1 MTWEDNFNKL
11 IETVHP
17 IDDKKEWR
25 LVLEE
30 HKTRG
35 TLHVNIRAFQTAG
48 NYVGPTKNG
57 ITFTVHSVQELEAFQ
72 VALNQFFAKAKE
84 ML

>member
-1 MTWEDNFNKL
+1 MAWEDNYSKL
-11 IETVHP
+11 VEIMHP
-17 IDDKKEWR
+17 INDNKEWR

-30 HKTRG
+30 HKTKG
-35 TLHVNIRAFQTAG
+35 TLHVNIRAFQTEGA
-48 NYVGPTKNG
+48 YTGPTKNG
-57 ITFTVHSVQELEAFQ
+57 MNFAVNSIEELEQFQ

>member
-1 MTWEDNFNKL
+1 MAWEDNFSKL
-11 IETVHP
+11 VELSHP

-30 HKTRG
+30 HKTKG
-35 TLHVNIRAFQTAG
+35 TLHVNVRQFQVVG
-48 NYVGPTKNG
+48 EYQGPTKNG
-57 ITFTVHSVQELEAFQ
+57 MNFAVNSAEELEQFQ
-72 VALNQFFAKAKE
+72 VALNEFFAKAKE